1 MEYPMSENVSKLLGY
16 YGAIDKIKKEA
27 YTSLQVPISLQL
39 EESSNFFAKPLVEQ
53 I

>member
-1 MEYPMSENVSKLLGY
+1 MWLENPASRASR
-16 YGAIDKIKKEA
+16 AIDKIEKEA

-53 I
+53 FK